1 MDEEQ
6 LQRLISKEE
15 HQNLIPDQDLLSQ
28 VKSLIKAFGCP
39 ILMAPYEAEAHCAS
53 LMNEGIVDGII
64 TEDSDVF
71 LYSRDGD
78 ELKELKDF
86 VVFEEFFKKS
96 KNSRIY
102 TACNIYKDLKI
113 DKASLVMMAL
123 LLGCDF
129 NLPLLKGLGPKLA
142 LNLCLYLQTHS
153 KMTDTIRDVIIF
165 RLDQLKDIL
174 SAETCDIKDASI
186 MKVYKLFHKNPVD
199 LSQFPSVQV
208 IEAFLCPDVLHLTNP
223 QFFQWKV
230 PNTKEIVSILPPFQK
245 ESVTQKMI
253 LLLNR
258 LNCLV
263 QSGTWKASI
272 S

>member
-28 VKSLIKAFGCP
+28 VKSLIKAFGRP
-39 ILMAPYEAEAHCAS
+39 ILMVPYEAEAQCAS

-123 LLGCDF
+123 LLGCDL
-129 NLPLLKGLGPKLA
+129 NLPLLKGLRPKLA
-142 LNLCLYLQTHS
+142 LNLQTHS
-153 KMTDTIRDVIIF
+153 KMTDAIRDVIIY
-165 RLDQLKDIL
+165 RLDIIYFK
-174 SAETCDIKDASI
+174 
-186 MKVYKLFHKNPVD
+186 
-199 LSQFPSVQV
+199 
-208 IEAFLCPDVLHLTNP
+208 
-223 QFFQWKV
+223 
-230 PNTKEIVSILPPFQK
+230 
-245 ESVTQKMI
+245 
-253 LLLNR
+253 
-258 LNCLV
+258 
-263 QSGTWKASI
+263 KASQ
-272 S
+272 